1 MTKPSSPSPA
11 LDALVTAAR
20 GRLARKRPLLIAID
34 GRSGSGKSTLAEA
47 AAKELAATI
56 VVADD
61 FYSGG
66 ADAEWASVSVEE
78 RVDRVIDWRRLRR
91 SALEPLLGGEAARWH
106 PLDFE
111 PGVGWIGWKN
121 EEVTA
126 QAANVI
132 ILDGAYSARAELEDM
147 IDLAVLV
154 EAPEKVRRRRLV
166 VREGREFMTRW
177 HELWD
182 EPENL
187 YFGDLRPAGWL
198 RHRRARML
206 TMGWASVRE

>member
-1 MTKPSSPSPA
+1 MRPRTALVAGPVSVKSSLKPPHFTAGGTLAAMTKPSSPSPA

-47 AAKELAATI
+47 AAKDLAATI

-111 PGVGWIGWKN
+111 PVWAGS
-121 EEVTA
+121 
-126 QAANVI
+126 
-132 ILDGAYSARAELEDM
+132 DGRT
-147 IDLAVLV
+147 
-154 EAPEKVRRRRLV
+154 KK
-166 VREGREFMTRW
+166 
-177 HELWD
+177 
-182 EPENL
+182 
-187 YFGDLRPAGWL
+187 
-198 RHRRARML
+198 
-206 TMGWASVRE
+206 